1 MVLCVQENNYNRTST
16 SSFCVGDF
24 LLAASQ
30 VSQIAE
36 LQVVQRKTD
45 DDDHHD
51 SAAPAPAPAPI
62 SSSVTVDVS
71 SSAETSP
78 FPHFWEEVMGSGHG
92 ALTLRDD
99 WQRAATLATQELG
112 VKAVRFHGLFNEDMR
127 IVTRSSEGAL
137 VYNWSSIG
145 ETGPGFCVNQTLGSV
160 KTKGLLGYRRQ
171 LGLHAQG
178 RDDAEARA
186 LLLPSGRLK
195 LHGIHAH
202 DGPQRAH
209 YQPGARAV

>member
-45 DDDHHD
+45 DDHHD
-51 SAAPAPAPAPI
+51 SAAPAPAPAPAPI

-78 FPHFWEEVMGSGHG
+78 FPHFWEEVMGSG
-92 ALTLRDD
+92 
-99 WQRAATLATQELG
+99 
-112 VKAVRFHGLFNEDMR
+112 VK
-127 IVTRSSEGAL
+127 
-137 VYNWSSIG
+137 
-145 ETGPGFCVNQTLGSV
+145 
-160 KTKGLLGYRRQ
+160 
-171 LGLHAQG
+171 
-178 RDDAEARA
+178 
-186 LLLPSGRLK
+186 
-195 LHGIHAH
+195 
-202 DGPQRAH
+202 
-209 YQPGARAV
+209 

>member
-45 DDDHHD
+45 DDDTHD
-51 SAAPAPAPAPI
+51 SAAPAPAPAPAPI

-78 FPHFWEEVMGSGHG
+78 FPHFWEEVMGSG
-92 ALTLRDD
+92 
-99 WQRAATLATQELG
+99 
-112 VKAVRFHGLFNEDMR
+112 VK
-127 IVTRSSEGAL
+127 
-137 VYNWSSIG
+137 
-145 ETGPGFCVNQTLGSV
+145 
-160 KTKGLLGYRRQ
+160 
-171 LGLHAQG
+171 
-178 RDDAEARA
+178 
-186 LLLPSGRLK
+186 
-195 LHGIHAH
+195 
-202 DGPQRAH
+202 
-209 YQPGARAV
+209 